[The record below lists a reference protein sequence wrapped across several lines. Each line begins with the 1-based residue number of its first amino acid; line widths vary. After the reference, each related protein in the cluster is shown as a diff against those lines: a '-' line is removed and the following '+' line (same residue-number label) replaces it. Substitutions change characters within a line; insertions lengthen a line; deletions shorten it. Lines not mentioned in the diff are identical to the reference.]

1 MPFDPDAP
9 RDGVQVERS
18 DGRLV
23 CFAPCVAAVGYTDKA
38 AASAHAKAQ
47 KQHKKATKE
56 ELAAQRTLSAAEVAA
71 GLPQGNPPQKAP
83 AAKVIQGFFKQRQ
96 PKEAISEAQKARF
109 NQGLANSMEAPAAG
123 RAVESIARKTN
134 PRHRGPK
141 NCLKG
146 EPVSGNALGAVE
158 DGLEICFT
166 GQRTVGTGPVLPQS

>member
-1 MPFDPDAP
+1 MNEEVIGGIQATFP
-9 RDGVQVERS
+9 RGEAMQKVV
-18 DGRLV
+18 LV
-23 CFAPCVAAVGYTDKA
+23 YATQNPLAVIEAFGKREFNNLP
-38 AASAHAKAQ
+38 SLFRGKNAKA
-47 KQHKKATKE
+47 
-56 ELAAQRTLSAAEVAA
+56 L
-71 GLPQGNPPQKAP
+71 
-83 AAKVIQGFFKQRQ
+83 RQ
-96 PKEAISEAQKARF
+96 
-109 NQGLANSMEAPAAG
+109 LAAG